1 MQFLYSVLPIP
12 ESGPSK
18 GPGRVCGASIL
29 REGLSPAPDGERMKL
44 TAAER
49 PFAIYDR
56 LTAKNAHAGDSRRC
70 IVSNVENMA
79 LQTRPMFA

>member
-1 MQFLYSVLPIP
+1 VVRELASV
-12 ESGPSK
+12 SG
-18 GPGRVCGASIL
+18 R
-29 REGLSPAPDGERMKL
+29 PAPDGERTKL

-49 PFAIYDR
+49 PFAIYAR

-79 LQTRPMFA
+79 LKTRPMFASILSHR